1 MWQFSRKSDKR
12 KFDPLFKTLLIK
24 RGKNEDVNE
33 KKKNAEISLFFKF
46 SIPKLGYMEISMKV

>member
-24 RGKNEDVNE
+24 RDKNEDVNE
-33 KKKNAEISLFFKF
+33 KKKKMQKLVCSLNF
-46 SIPKLGYMEISMKV
+46 LYQN